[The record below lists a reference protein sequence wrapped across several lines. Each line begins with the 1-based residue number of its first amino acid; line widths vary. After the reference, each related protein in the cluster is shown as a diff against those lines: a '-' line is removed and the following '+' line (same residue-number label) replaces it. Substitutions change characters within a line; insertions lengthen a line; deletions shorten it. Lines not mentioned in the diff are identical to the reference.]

1 VLSTTTRL
9 VVGIVA
15 VILLIAGLGLIAVG
29 PVAGVSG
36 FWVTITGAALL
47 ISLAVER
54 NRYRSEDADRSFEPV
69 GPGGGEPG
77 TDLEPRFRP
86 TDETFVDPTS
96 GHRMRVFLDR
106 RTGERRYVAD
116 A

>member
-1 VLSTTTRL
+1 MLSTTTRL

-15 VILLIAGLGLIAVG
+15 VVLLVAGLGLVAFG

-36 FWVTITGAALL
+36 FWVTVTGAALL

-54 NRYRSEDADRSFEPV
+54 NRYRSEDADRAFEPV

-77 TDLEPRFRP
+77 RDLEPRFRP
-86 TDETFVDPTS
+86 TDESFVDPTS
-96 GHRMRVFLDR
+96 GLRMRVYLDR